1 MDETKAPWVLVT
13 GASGGIGLEL
23 ARCFAR
29 AGHPVVV
36 SARSEEKLAQVAAE
50 LVRAHGGSIMLVD
63 TDRPGAT
70 FAIVIP
76 DRPSANGRNGH

>member
-1 MDETKAPWVLVT
+1 MRSGREVT
-13 GASGGIGLEL
+13 IRVEDTGPGVPEK
-23 ARCFAR
+23 AR
-29 AGHPVVV
+29 ASLFRAFQGSVRPGGTGLG
-36 SARSEEKLAQVAAE
+36 LAIASE